1 MWDTLVKILCIN
13 IPDGEIKPLLLI
25 RKDPH
30 NNYTMHISLKYIY
43 YFGYTNAILAPA
55 RRLAH

>member
-1 MWDTLVKILCIN
+1 MWDTLMKILCIN

-30 NNYTMHISLKYIY
+30 NNYTMHISLKYNLPRSI
-43 YFGYTNAILAPA
+43 NPC
-55 RRLAH
+55 